1 MQKSNLKMLF
11 DLLCST
17 FEDAVIKI
25 FENNH
30 QVVFSNTEDTN
41 SYLQDMDRV
50 LMKNVLWDESRSRYT
65 IMLPISNS
73 LFVAIYSQYSEY
85 DDAKIALNMAQDLL
99 DLVAD
104 QESLQDKAMQMQDS
118 VTLFSNSLFN
128 AKSSAD
134 IVYVTLW
141 GAKLGFDLSIPRIV
155 SVINVIPRQTDGRRG
170 ESVCQSVFFSLKASP
185 CCSAQDIVSLLDDN
199 QIVWCKTR
207 GGETV
212 GDNQDELESL
222 CNILRDRHDVMVT
235 IGVGSISREIEQYG
249 ESLAEAKSTLQYARI
264 FKSAKP
270 VSYISDYRLAHEM
283 FKIPREDLQHFLGG
297 YLKVLENNP
306 VLADTI
312 KALVHNNM
320 DLNLTS
326 QALYIHRNTTIFR
339 INKLKKLLKL
349 NPLHNDS
356 DRLTLILI
364 HIYYWISKF
373 GE

>member
-1 MQKSNLKMLF
+1 MLF

-170 ESVCQSVFFSLKASP
+170 ESVCQSVFFLSRPVPAVPL
-185 CCSAQDIVSLLDDN
+185 
-199 QIVWCKTR
+199 R
-207 GGETV
+207 
-212 GDNQDELESL
+212 
-222 CNILRDRHDVMVT
+222 ILYLYWMIIRLF
-235 IGVGSISREIEQYG
+235 G
-249 ESLAEAKSTLQYARI
+249 
-264 FKSAKP
+264 AKP
-270 VSYISDYRLAHEM
+270 EEVRRLETTRM
-283 FKIPREDLQHFLGG
+283 
-297 YLKVLENNP
+297 
-306 VLADTI
+306 
-312 KALVHNNM
+312 
-320 DLNLTS
+320 S
-326 QALYIHRNTTIFR
+326 WSLYAIF
-339 INKLKKLLKL
+339 
-349 NPLHNDS
+349 
-356 DRLTLILI
+356 
-364 HIYYWISKF
+364 
-373 GE
+373 